1 MNWFE
6 HWMERRRLRN
16 LQHKIARLKKE
27 VEEAENSTT
36 LPAYLGLSTNI
47 LRERISVL
55 EQAAQRIEEIKSGPR
70 HSA

>member
-16 LQHKIARLKKE
+16 LQTKIARLKKE
-27 VEEAENSTT
+27 VEDAENSTT

-55 EQAAQRIEEIKSGPR
+55 EQAAQRIEDIKSQHR
-70 HSA
+70 V